1 MAMGRTMEFK
11 LTKVQ
16 SVFKAKWAPVRV
28 KKTRQIK
35 NPEPRRRWRSVQTEL
50 AGAPIQDPVPPAQLG
65 VAAAQEGEARSR
77 PSSVRKSLKNLQY
90 LVKKRRFRCLGA
102 YLPGADSR
110 LALLPQR
117 QTS

>member
-35 NPEPRRRWRSVQTEL
+35 NPESGGVGDRSKLNWQ
-50 AGAPIQDPVPPAQLG
+50 
-65 VAAAQEGEARSR
+65 ARQF
-77 PSSVRKSLKNLQY
+77 KI
-90 LVKKRRFRCLGA
+90 RFRRPNSVLRLRRKAKRG
-102 YLPGADSR
+102 PGRAACENPLR
-110 LALLPQR
+110 ICNIW
-117 QTS
+117 